1 MENSYKPTTLRAL
14 SSLAQFLESKLIE
27 SGGEIT
33 QELEKEIE
41 LTTDNLLSKIDAY
54 SLVKTKMEKSIE
66 YHKQMMKNHAQI
78 INEIE
83 RSLEWLEGNLR
94 RCMEDNEK
102 DFLKGHEYLI
112 KKRLNPPSCE
122 ILDEDIIPEEFKTQ
136 KTVTSIDKKK
146 ILEGL
151 KLGIQVPGARLVQG
165 SRLEIKTRI
174 DIIEDS
180 KQ

>member
-1 MENSYKPTTLRAL
+1 MSNNYKPTTLRAL
-14 SSLAQFLESKLIE
+14 TSLVQTLESKLIE

-33 QELEKEIE
+33 PELEKEIE

-54 SLVKTKMEKSIE
+54 SIVKTKMEKSIE

-83 RSLEWLEGNLR
+83 RSMEWLEGNLR
-94 RCMEDNEK
+94 RSMDETNS
-102 DFLKGHEYLI
+102 DFLKGHEYII

-122 ILDEDIIPEEFKTQ
+122 IINEDIVPDEFNNQ
-136 KTVTSIDKKK
+136 KTVTTIDKKK
-146 ILEGL
+146 LLEGL
-151 KLGIQVPGARLVQG
+151 KIGVEIPGARLVQG

-174 DIIEDS
+174 DLIEDS